1 MGQKKI
7 LAITGSGLRH
17 RFFLQ
22 QVAPAV
28 GVRTAFTEATNY
40 PEPRAVSER
49 SRMAWD
55 WYFNRRRAYESRR
68 FAKAMNFPSGA
79 GPRLL
84 PIPAGELNAQATL
97 LRIQALSPDLI
108 LIFGTSLLKGKI
120 LSCYGG
126 RIINLHLGL
135 SQHYRGSSANFWP
148 IHDRKPETLGATVHL
163 VDPGIDTGS
172 VLLRAPIALDPEDDE
187 QTLAG
192 KTLILG
198 CRLMIQAVALWKEG
212 RLRPRP
218 QARPGRLLRVID
230 FTPESA
236 LRVRQIVESGEL
248 ERLIARQKPR
258 PRPIRPACRERGEC

>member
-1 MGQKKI
+1 MCQKKI

-22 QVAPAV
+22 QVAPAA
-28 GVRTAFTEATNY
+28 GVRAAFTEATRY
-40 PEPRAVSER
+40 PEPRAGSER
-49 SRMAWD
+49 SRKAWD

-68 FAKAMNFPSGA
+68 FARAENFPPRA
-79 GPRLL
+79 GPRLI
-84 PIPAGELNAQATL
+84 PIATGELNSQATL
-97 LRIQALSPDLI
+97 ERIQAHSPDLI
-108 LIFGTSLLKGKI
+108 LIFGTSLIKGKI
-120 LSCYGG
+120 LSSYGG

-148 IHDRKPETLGATVHL
+148 IHDRKPENLGATVHL
-163 VDPGIDTGS
+163 VDQGIDTGS
-172 VLLRAPIALDPEDDE
+172 VLLRAPIALEPKDDE

-198 CRLMIQAVALWKEG
+198 CRLMIQAVALWKAG

-218 QARPGRLLRVID
+218 PVRRGRLLSVAD

-258 PRPIRPACRERGEC
+258 SG